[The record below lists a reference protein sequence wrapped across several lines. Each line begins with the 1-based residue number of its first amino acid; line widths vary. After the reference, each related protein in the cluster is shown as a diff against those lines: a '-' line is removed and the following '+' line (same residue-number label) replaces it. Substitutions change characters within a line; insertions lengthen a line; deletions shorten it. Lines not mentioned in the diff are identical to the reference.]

1 MHSLNVAIS
10 NIWVKTRESSCI
22 HLMISVLLISIGTA
36 GCMTYELRKM
46 AKNDRSYSEEVTS
59 VLMSEDG
66 ENIVFIGDDYHYIF
80 DAPLE
85 LINSLSSS
93 FRKSLFAKFKDFR
106 VDIQSQVIGTVTI
119 YLDESASQEDKNEA
133 IKIGYEKRPDG
144 PALELTIFGKRYNS
158 GDVTIDNEGY
168 RLNYTYQV
176 KVLEER
182 GSLEKA
188 ALTAATPIT
197 VLADGALWLVGV
209 PLVILL
215 QISPN

>member
-1 MHSLNVAIS
+1 MTRLCRAIVSL
-10 NIWVKTRESSCI
+10 T
-22 HLMISVLLISIGTA
+22 LMLPFGLT
-36 GCMTYELRKM
+36 GCMTHDLRTMVKS
-46 AKNDRSYSEEVTS
+46 DSSYSEEVTS
-59 VLMSEDG
+59 ILMTKDG
-66 ENIVFIGDDYHYIF
+66 ENIVFIGDDYHYVF

-85 LINSLSSS
+85 LSDSLRSS

-106 VDIQSQVIGTVTI
+106 VDIQNKVVGTVTLT
-119 YLDESASQEDKNEA
+119 LDESASQDDKNEA

-158 GDVTIDNEGY
+158 GDVTIDNAGY

-182 GSLEKA
+182 GSFEKA

-215 QISPN
+215 QVSPN